1 MMLWYISWNSN
12 CAQSWLE
19 EQHGNIGV

>member
-1 MMLWYISWNSN
+1 
-12 CAQSWLE
+12 LE